1 MKRLILSVMGVFLMA
16 TSVFAGHPLVTDDTG
31 TQGKGKGQVEVGL
44 SYFYDKDK
52 VDELTTLKSD
62 GGDVGVGVT
71 IGLIDTL
78 DVVVGLPY
86 AWYSLEDNG
95 VRIGRE
101 NGISDITFDVKWRFF
116 EKDGWSLALKP
127 GVSLPT
133 GDEDKGLGA
142 GRAGYRFFMVGTKE
156 IEPVAIHANLGYI
169 RNENNADEH
178 TDLWHASIAAEVEVI
193 KDLKLMANVGIERNP
208 DPASDNHP
216 AFALGGISYDVS
228 EKITLDA
235 GVKYGLTATETD
247 WTALAGLTFR
257 F

>member
-1 MKRLILSVMGVFLMA
+1 MKRLILSMVGFFLMA

-78 DVVVGLPY
+78 DVVVGVPY
-86 AWYSLEDNG
+86 AWYSLEENDS
-95 VRIGRE
+95 RIGRE
-101 NGISDITFDVKWRFF
+101 SGISDISFDVKWRFF
-116 EKDGWSLALKP
+116 EKNGWSLALKP
-127 GVSLPT
+127 GLSLPT

-142 GRAGYRFFMVGTKE
+142 GRTSYRLFLIGTKE
-156 IEPVAIHANLGYI
+156 FESFALHVNGGYI
-169 RNENNADEH
+169 RNENNYEERQDI
-178 TDLWHASIAAEVEVI
+178 WHASVAAEVEVI
-193 KDLKLMANVGIERNP
+193 KDMKLMANAGMERNP
-208 DPASDNHP
+208 DPSSDNHP

-247 WTALAGLTFR
+247 WTVLSGLTIR